1 MDVIKIRRTKI
12 RSFNTIK
19 KKIKKYTRKT
29 PKFRLYKNKFV
40 KFVKK

>member
-1 MDVIKIRRTKI
+1 MGVIKKARTKK
-12 RSFNTIK
+12 RYNYRK
-19 KKIKKYTRKT
+19 KSYKRKT